1 MKLNPLFLTFFL
13 FIFSKA
19 YASNILPSGGQVLY
33 GEADIANLK
42 KTLFI
47 TSNTQKNVITWD
59 DFSVGSENFVFF
71 DQNSYLNLV
80 KGNKASI
87 IEGSVSSLYNKG
99 FFLVNPNGITLTKTG
114 NISANKVVLST
125 SKISEDTV
133 DNFIATGDFNVVPK
147 GMGKISLSGKIQ
159 ASKLVIDGGQVII
172 SDIENFTTT
181 LIEDDNPNY
190 LGKDKANNLAIYS
203 STNRIDV
210 GGRASLD
217 LESTYNLSKDKG
229 LVDHTGQT
237 AISSK
242 DDFLALND
250 NLNGNFFL
258 TNSLDLGELYAPICS
273 DSFTGS
279 LDGTFNTITYK
290 LNANGSSPYVGL
302 FSKLENA
309 NISNLRIDNATITLA
324 PPSKDTFIGG
334 LSGSMIGTKLT
345 NIEVNNLKLGLPSN
359 NDKKLTI
366 GAVAG
371 ICSNNNITT
380 SFKNVSSGFSASS
393 QTKILN
399 SNNIVAGTLIG
410 ELNDEIELSDSVFGK
425 VNYKDSINS
434 VEQLSQLLTIGQ
446 NNSKTTIDNGFKD
459 DNKNYILFK
468 DNYSLKDFYTPFYVQ
483 NDISLTFDEN
493 NSNKLTYSDFV
504 DNPYFKTEDYVKVQK
519 DYSGFIYATGNYKHS
534 YSNMENGTQFYFIKD
549 DEASGNTT
557 HEISIVE
564 KILPSPFDPNEEI
577 DKDFLIES
585 DKTIQNEIKNPQSSI
600 NQNNN
605 LTYDMMNYQYL
616 SMLENKNISSLKEE
630 LLEDKKPNFDIKEYK
645 SLLSIFTNFKLTQG
659 LFSKTLLASLDLD
672 DPYLDNGKILA
683 KDDTNQSETKS

>member
-114 NISANKVVLST
+114 NITANNVVLST

-273 DSFTGS
+273 DSFTGN

>member
-181 LIEDDNPNY
+181 LIEDDNPIY

-410 ELNDEIELSDSVFGK
+410 ELNDEIELSGSVFGK